1 MQIAQSNEMNFEI
14 DLNLKNF
21 GENLFKEKLASNF
34 ISFLSNKRNNFEQG
48 FLKRSL
54 FFCL

>member
-1 MQIAQSNEMNFEI
+1 MQIAQSNEVNFEI
-14 DLNLKNF
+14 DLNLKKF
-21 GENLFKEKLASNF
+21 GEDLFQERLMGNF

-48 FLKRSL
+48 ILKRSP